1 MSKELTPLEALGI
14 IAYGKEMESCDVYVC
29 RTTQKKAFQIV
40 ETALKD
46 YENLK
51 LKHRSMQDAVLD
63 DFKKLKALEIIKSF
77 VYFDIIEVQGQWYL
91 IQGTSFDKSLKL
103 PITKEQAKLLKE
115 VLL

>member
-1 MSKELTPLEALGI
+1 MSKELTPLKALENIKHYDSRVGLHEDDYKI
-14 IAYGKEMESCDVYVC
+14 I
-29 RTTQKKAFQIV
+29 